1 MAEEASTE
9 SEHGL
14 STISGPAHASLF
26 HTLLNQGFGRGFDGA
41 AADGEARL
49 SKGSVVHTS
58 SVFPQIGDRLFDF
71 WGRLFWVG
79 IETQDT
85 AEEKG
90 FIRLTAQNLGVF

>member
-1 MAEEASTE
+1 MPSLAEEASAE

-14 STISGPAHASLF
+14 STISGPAHAGLF

-49 SKGSVVHTS
+49 SKGSVVHTV

-71 WGRLFWVG
+71 WRRLSWVG

-85 AEEKG
+85 AEEKAQ
-90 FIRLTAQNLGVF
+90 LTAS